1 MNMKKKV
8 VIAALA
14 LLVVGGVAVLGYV
27 AYGKSACVG
36 SAGGRS
42 CCRASGG
49 NVGTGDTIAP
59 TWIDPLVEGDLVS
72 IPLSEL
78 GSDKIVHFAV
88 TAEGARM
95 TFMAYELGEQVYVR
109 AAICP
114 PCRSQSFSL
123 EGDTLVCD
131 TCGTKFRASDGQGI
145 SGACK
150 SYPKAE
156 VAYAVAGDRLTVT
169 MDDLVAAYENTNIPG
184 LP

>member
-1 MNMKKKV
+1 MKKKV

-14 LLVVGGVAVLGYV
+14 LLLVGGVAVLGYV
-27 AYGKSACVG
+27 AYGKSVVG
-36 SAGGRS
+36 SGGGRS

-49 NVGTGDTIAP
+49 NVATGDTIAP
-59 TWIDPLVEGDLVS
+59 TWIDAQVEGDVVS

-88 TAEGARM
+88 TAGGARM
-95 TFMAYELGEQVYVR
+95 TFMAYGLGEQVYVR

-123 EGDTLVCD
+123 EGDSLVCN

-156 VAYAVAGDRLTVT
+156 VAYTVAGDRLTMT
-169 MDDLVAAYENTNIPG
+169 MDDLVTAYENTNIPG